1 MRETS
6 NFNRLKETLLENS
19 NANTW
24 ETAKKEWELKYCYIS
39 KDNCTCGHEII
50 NVFLIKNKLNN
61 NQLKIGSSCIDHFK
75 DGDMSSS
82 AKNLLKR
89 QKYLKSQND
98 NLNTTLEKQIFDDS
112 LIKIAE
118 KSLKACVINQWEFDF
133 YCKVQKYHSYSEKQ
147 QVVLKR
153 VKNKLNSFVI
163 KNPSD
168 DDVKKVRVLL
178 KSIKEK
184 DAKHN
189 S

>member
-19 NANTW
+19 NADTW
-24 ETAKKEWELKYCYIS
+24 EKAKKEWELKYCYVS
-39 KDNCTCGHEII
+39 NDHCSCGHEIM
-50 NVFLIKNKLNN
+50 NVFLIENKLNSE
-61 NQLKIGSSCIDHFK
+61 QLKIGSSCIDHFK
-75 DGDMSSS
+75 DRDMSSS

-98 NLNTTLEKQIFDDS
+98 NLNTTLEKQMFDDC
-112 LIKIAE
+112 LLKIVE
-118 KSLKACVINQWEFDF
+118 KSLKVGVINQWEFDF
-133 YCKVQKYHSYSEKQ
+133 YSKVQKYRSHTEKQ

-153 VKNKLNSFVI
+153 VKNKLNSFVV

-168 DDVKKVRVLL
+168 DDVKKVKVLL
-178 KSIKEK
+178 KCLKEK
-184 DAKHN
+184 NAEHN